1 MSASEQ
7 RHAVPVV
14 LTIAGSD
21 SGGGAGIQADL
32 KTFAALGVFGT
43 SAITCVTAQ
52 SPDAVSGITAIA
64 EDMVVRQ
71 IRAVCAGFPV
81 AATKTGMLYSAA
93 IIRSVA
99 AMAREQRLAPLVVDP
114 VMVATSGARLLQEDA
129 VGVLLN
135 ELLPLATVVTPN
147 APEAEILWGQP
158 IRSQADLAAAATGI
172 GRRYGI
178 ACVAKGGHVE
188 GADVVDALY
197 DGTCVHE
204 FRRPRVPAAQTHGT
218 GCTFSAALVAHLAL
232 GRSLSEAVA
241 AAKTFVQE
249 ALRTAVPVGR
259 HHPLNFQ
266 WNA

>member
-43 SAITCVTAQ
+43 SAITCITAQ
-52 SPDAVSGITAIA
+52 NPDAVTGITAI
-64 EDMVVRQ
+64 
-71 IRAVCAGFPV
+71 
-81 AATKTGMLYSAA
+81 GMLYSAA

-158 IRSQADLAAAATGI
+158 IRSQAALAAAVTS
-172 GRRYGI
+172 R
-178 ACVAKGGHVE
+178 
-188 GADVVDALY
+188 
-197 DGTCVHE
+197 
-204 FRRPRVPAAQTHGT
+204 AQTSSTRCTTARVCMSSVARGCRPPRRT
-218 GCTFSAALVAHLAL
+218 GQAAHSRR
-232 GRSLSEAVA
+232 RSS
-241 AAKTFVQE
+241 
-249 ALRTAVPVGR
+249 RTLPWAGACPR
-259 HHPLNFQ
+259 R
-266 WNA
+266 